1 MSELIKINWIAVVSG
16 LLWITGLSLALAGF
30 CRMEFLFLRHK
41 KAMTLE
47 DFRKDFFSKRLFLIF
62 IVLIVVGGVLNLFKV
77 PSENLLVTKLVNVDE
92 AECINIMMEEKLAF
106 LNKDLK
112 LDPLNRKHKRN
123 RSDIRDNTAVLFYD
137 GYIKTPFIKFE
148 AGYYVINFDARGSE
162 AWEEFS
168 ILKIEF
174 ETLVPN
180 HYLIAKSSIYIQ
192 LTSKMKPWSMGC
204 QVEAPII
211 GRVKVSFVNDD
222 LEPGGKRDRNAWIK
236 DIKIWKRSML
246 EF

>member
-1 MSELIKINWIAVVSG
+1 MSELIKINWIVVVAG

-30 CRMEFLFLRHK
+30 CRMAFLFLRDK
-41 KAMTLE
+41 KAMASGGSRE
-47 DFRKDFFSKRLFLIF
+47 SFFSKRLFLISA
-62 IVLIVVGGVLNLFKV
+62 VLIVTGGVLNFFKM

-92 AECINIMMEEKLAF
+92 ATCIKMEEELAF
-106 LNKDLK
+106 LHKDLS
-112 LDPLNRKHKRN
+112 LNRLNRKHKQN
-123 RSDIRDNTAVLFYD
+123 RTDVRDNTAVLFYD

-148 AGYYVINFDARGSE
+148 KGYYVINFDAWGSK

-174 ETLVPN
+174 ETLDPN
-180 HYLIAKSSIYIQ
+180 RYLTAKKSKYIQ
-192 LTSKMKPWSMGC
+192 LTRKMKSWSMEF

-222 LEPGGKRDRNAWIK
+222 LEPGGKRDRNAWVK
-236 DIKIWKRSML
+236 DIKIWKRR
-246 EF
+246 EGK